1 MMDWI
6 VLRKIIA
13 GFVLPPAGPL
23 LCVMLGL
30 ALMGRHQRY
39 RRIGKT
45 LAWLGVGSL
54 IALSLP
60 VVSSWLIDVA
70 GGAEPLSLTRPLA
83 AQAIIITGGGVR
95 IHAPEYG
102 GNTLGPLTLER
113 TRYGAYLVRK
123 TGLPVLVT
131 GGVVSKGAPE
141 AELMRDALQQEFA
154 LPVRWI
160 EAKSR
165 STSENAR
172 FSAATLKSEGITR
185 IVLVTHAVDVRRAR
199 LEFESAGFQVTS
211 APTGVGPNTPQPM
224 VVLDFF
230 PSASALQG
238 SYYACYELI
247 ALLARRLIGL

>member
-30 ALMGRHQRY
+30 VLMGQR
-39 RRIGKT
+39 RRLGKM
-45 LAWLGVGSL
+45 LAWFGVCSL
-54 IALSLP
+54 AAFSLP

-70 GGAEPLSLTRPLA
+70 GGGASLDITRPIP

-113 TRYGAYLVRK
+113 TRYGAYLARK

-131 GGVVSKGAPE
+131 GGVVSKGAAE
-141 AELMRDALQQEFA
+141 AALMRDALQQEFGT
-154 LPVRWI
+154 PVRWV

-165 STSENAR
+165 STNENAR
-172 FSAATLKSEGITR
+172 FSAAMLRAENIKR
-185 IVLVTHAVDVRRAR
+185 IVLVTHAFDVRRAR
-199 LEFESAGFQVTS
+199 LEFESAGFEVIP
-211 APTGVGPNTPQPM
+211 APTGLGPNTPQPM
-224 VVLDFF
+224 AVLDFF
-230 PSASALQG
+230 PSAHALQG
-238 SYYACYELI
+238 SYYACYELLG
-247 ALLARRLIGL
+247 LLARPLLSQ

>member
-30 ALMGRHQRY
+30 VLMGR
-39 RRIGKT
+39 RRRLGKT
-45 LAWLGVGSL
+45 LAWFGVCSL
-54 IALSLP
+54 AAFSLP

-70 GGAEPLSLTRPLA
+70 GGGAPLDVTRPIP

-113 TRYGAYLVRK
+113 TRYGAYLARK

-141 AELMRDALQQEFA
+141 AELMRDALRQEFGT
-154 LPVRWI
+154 PVHWI

-165 STSENAR
+165 STNENAR
-172 FSAATLKSEGITR
+172 FSAAMLHAEGISR
-185 IVLVTHAVDVRRAR
+185 IVLVTHAFDVRRAR

-211 APTGVGPNTPQPM
+211 APTGLGPNTPQPM
-224 VVLDFF
+224 AALDFF
-230 PSASALQG
+230 PSARALQG
-238 SYYACYELI
+238 SYYACYELLG
-247 ALLARRLIGL
+247 LLARPLLSK